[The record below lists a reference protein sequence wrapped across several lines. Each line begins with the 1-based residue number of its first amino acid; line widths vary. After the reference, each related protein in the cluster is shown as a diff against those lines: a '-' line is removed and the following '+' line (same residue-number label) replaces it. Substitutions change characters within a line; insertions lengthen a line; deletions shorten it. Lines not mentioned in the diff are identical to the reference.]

1 VRKDYFHDLSVITL
15 SRIIMVLFV
24 RYGARAN
31 MLKIKEN
38 NDEAPSYF
46 FHGVITRPYKAF
58 TRYDLGAYRDASGD

>member
-1 VRKDYFHDLSVITL
+1 
-15 SRIIMVLFV
+15 
-24 RYGARAN
+24 